1 MIVLVA
7 CSFTYVTAQIYG
19 TGLIASRFL
28 GMQFELAVFAGLV
41 GILVCSML
49 GGMRAVTW
57 TQVAQYIVLIIAYL
71 TPIIILSTKK
81 YGIADSATHLRT
93 GDRGHHGAGAADA
106 GDRPGDRRGAE
117 AAYPAVHQLHARSTS
132 LPSSCA

>member
-19 TGLIASRFL
+19 TGIIASRFL
-28 GMQFELAVFAGLV
+28 GMHFEVAVFVGLA
-41 GILVCSML
+41 GILLCSML

-71 TPIIILSTKK
+71 TPIVILSTKK
-81 YGIADSATHLRT
+81 YGIPDPATHLRS
-93 GDRGHHGAGAADA
+93 GDRGHHGARRPNAGGGPYHGRDTQAA
-106 GDRPGDRRGAE
+106 RI
-117 AAYPAVHQLHARSTS
+117 
-132 LPSSCA
+132 